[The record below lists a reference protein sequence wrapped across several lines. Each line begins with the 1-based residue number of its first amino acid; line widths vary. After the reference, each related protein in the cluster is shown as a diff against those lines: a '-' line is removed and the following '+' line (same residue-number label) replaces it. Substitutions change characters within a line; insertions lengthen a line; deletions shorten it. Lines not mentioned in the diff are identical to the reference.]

1 MAENKAKPEFPPILT
16 IKRQNF
22 EKAFKYIMSE
32 MISTNKMTTSDL
44 NEINRELTRWLITG
58 MNMVDFEKD
67 FKNKKALEDLVDDL
81 WSEFY
86 RDLNL
91 KVRKHRTKFRR
102 KQF

>member
-102 KQF
+102 K

>member
-1 MAENKAKPEFPPILT
+1 MTKEKPEFPPILT

-22 EKAFKYIMSE
+22 EKAFKYIMSQ
-32 MISTNKMTTSDL
+32 MISTNKITTSDL
-44 NEINRELTRWLITG
+44 NEINKELTRWLITG
-58 MNMVDFEKD
+58 MNTVDFEKD

-91 KVRKHRTKFRR
+91 KVRKHRNKFRR

>member
-1 MAENKAKPEFPPILT
+1 MAEDKAKPEFPPILT

-44 NEINRELTRWLITG
+44 NEMNKELTRWLITG

-81 WSEFY
+81 WTEFY

-91 KVRKHRTKFRR
+91 KVKKHRTKFRR

>member
-1 MAENKAKPEFPPILT
+1 MAEDKAKPEFPPVLT

-22 EKAFKYIMSE
+22 EKVFKYIMSE

-58 MNMVDFEKD
+58 MNTVDFEKD

-102 KQF
+102 K

>member
-32 MISTNKMTTSDL
+32 IISTNKMTTSDL
-44 NEINRELTRWLITG
+44 NEINRQLTRWLITG
-58 MNMVDFEKD
+58 MNTVDFEKD
-67 FKNKKALEDLVDDL
+67 FGNKKALEDLVEDL
-81 WSEFY
+81 WTEFY

-102 KQF
+102 K